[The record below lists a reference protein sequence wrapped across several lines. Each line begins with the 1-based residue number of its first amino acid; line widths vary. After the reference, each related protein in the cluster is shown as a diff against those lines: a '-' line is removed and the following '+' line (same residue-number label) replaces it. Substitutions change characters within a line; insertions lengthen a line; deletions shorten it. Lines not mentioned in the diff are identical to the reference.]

1 MKNLS
6 TGSMVLMILSGLC
19 IISSVFLPVWRIELD
34 APQYP
39 EGLALSIY
47 ANKLAGDVDVINGL
61 NHYIGMKTL
70 HSEDFWEFIYLP
82 YILICFGVIAI
93 IIGIFRKK
101 EIVKFLLGFFL
112 LFGVLAMYDFWK
124 WEYAYGHDLD
134 PTAAIQVPGMAYQPP
149 LIGFKQLLNFGAYSM
164 PDIGGWLMLL
174 GGLLMAFVYVKD
186 NNLLSFI
193 FKKRVPLIF
202 VFSWVVLNSGCSP
215 NGPEPIILHKDMCS
229 HCKMAISD
237 GHFGGEVITDKGRV
251 YKFDD
256 LYCLREFLAEKKDI
270 KINKNFI
277 HDYLHE
283 NQLIP
288 AETAYFVK
296 SGLFKSPM
304 GGNTAGFSKKED
316 AEKISSEKN
325 GEVFTW
331 SEIINQ

>member
-1 MKNLS
+1 
-6 TGSMVLMILSGLC
+6 MVLSGLC

-39 EGLALSIY
+39 EGLALTIY

-70 HSEDFWEFIYLP
+70 HTEDFWEFTYLP
-82 YILICFGVIAI
+82 YILICFGLIAI
-93 IIGIFRKK
+93 ITGVLRKK
-101 EIVKFLLGFFL
+101 AFVKFVLGSFL

-164 PDIGGWLMLL
+164 PDTGGWLMLT
-174 GGLLMAFVYVKD
+174 GGLFMAFVYIKE
-186 NNLLSFI
+186 NNLFSI
-193 FKKRVPLIF
+193 FTKKRVPIVMIF
-202 VFSWVVLNSGCSP
+202 FWFQFFSSCSP
-215 NGPEPIILHKDMCS
+215 EGPEAIILHKDMCS

-256 LYCLREFLAEKKDI
+256 LYCLRAFLAEKKEL
-270 KINKNFI
+270 KINKNYV

-296 SGLFKSPM
+296 SDLFKSPM
-304 GGNTAGFSKKED
+304 GGNTAGFSKKSE
-316 AEKISSEKN
+316 AEVLSSEKK
-325 GEVFTW
+325 GALYTW
-331 SEIINQ
+331 TEILNQ

>member
-1 MKNLS
+1 
-6 TGSMVLMILSGLC
+6 MVLSGLC

-39 EGLALSIY
+39 EGLALTIY

-70 HSEDFWEFIYLP
+70 HTEDFWEFTYLP
-82 YILICFGVIAI
+82 YILICFGLIAI
-93 IIGIFRKK
+93 ITGILRKK
-101 EIVKFLLGFFL
+101 TFVKFVLGSFL

-164 PDIGGWLMLL
+164 PDTGGWLMLT
-174 GGLLMAFVYVKD
+174 GGLFIAFVYIRE
-186 NNLLSFI
+186 NNLFSI
-193 FKKRVPLIF
+193 FTKKRVPLVLIF
-202 VFSWVVLNSGCSP
+202 LWFQLFTSCSP
-215 NGPEPIILHKDMCS
+215 EGPEAIILHKDMCS

-256 LYCLREFLAEKKDI
+256 LYCLRAFLAEKKEL
-270 KINKNFI
+270 KINKNYV

-296 SGLFKSPM
+296 SDLFKSPM
-304 GGNTAGFSKKED
+304 GGNTAGFSKKSE
-316 AEKISSEKN
+316 AEVLSSEKK
-325 GEVFTW
+325 GELYTW
-331 SEIINQ
+331 TEILNQ